1 MYSFAFNAH
10 SGLRYLVL
18 LLALLT
24 ALIALAGFVRKQPAS
39 KAGLTLLRV
48 FTILL
53 DIQVAL
59 GIVTLVTGR
68 FYAQLMGHLVMMIA
82 AVAVAHLGAIRLKQA
97 TPELRGSGRLLA
109 ASLIPLLLIIAGI
122 LAIQR
127 PIV

>member
-10 SGLRYLVL
+10 SGLRYLILLLGVL
-18 LLALLT
+18 TALLAL
-24 ALIALAGFVRKQPAS
+24 AGYLRKKPVD

-53 DIQVAL
+53 DIQLLL
-59 GIVTLVTGR
+59 GIITLVTGQ
-68 FYAQLMGHLVMMIA
+68 FYAQLMGHLVMMVA
-82 AVAVAHLGAIRLKQA
+82 AIAVAHLGLTRLKKEA
-97 TPELRGSGRLLA
+97 PEARGSGRLLA

>member
-1 MYSFAFNAH
+1 MYNFAFNAH

-18 LLALLT
+18 LLAVLT
-24 ALIALAGFVRKQPAS
+24 ALVALAGFIRKQPAS
-39 KAGLTLLRV
+39 NAGLTLLRI
-48 FTILL
+48 FTIVL
-53 DIQVAL
+53 DIQVLL
-59 GIVTLVTGR
+59 GIVTLVTR
-68 FYAQLMGHLVMMIA
+68 SFYAQLMGHLVMMVA
-82 AVAVAHLGAIRLKQA
+82 AVAVAHLGAIQLKKA